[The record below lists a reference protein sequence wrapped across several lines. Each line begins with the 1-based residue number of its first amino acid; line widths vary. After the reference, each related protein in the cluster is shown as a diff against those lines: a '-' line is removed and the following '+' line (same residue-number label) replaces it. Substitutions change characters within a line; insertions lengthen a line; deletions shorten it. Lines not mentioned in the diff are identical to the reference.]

1 MRWQRYQRWGPRG
14 KAGDAAV
21 PSAPVGDKYLALV
34 DNMEMSRDQSI
45 DLTSVEDDAIKICQ
59 ELIRIPSVNFGE
71 GKGDE
76 SAVADYIVKSLAEV
90 GIESKIYEAAPNR
103 CNVIARIK
111 GSDSSRPGLVVHG
124 HTDVVP
130 ANADDWSVDPFGGII
145 KDGMIWGRGAVDMKN
160 MDAMILAIVRDW
172 ARRGYKPERD
182 IVLAFF
188 ADEEAGMT
196 YGSRFMSAKHPE
208 VFSGCSEAISEVGG
222 FSVTVADGKR
232 LYFVEAA
239 QKGIHWMRL
248 TAQGRAGHGSM
259 MNDENAITAIT
270 DAVAKIGKHEWPQR
284 YTKTVKKLFKE
295 VARVT
300 GREYDENDLR
310 PLLKEVGS
318 TARMIGATLQNTA
331 NPTMLDAGYKANVIP
346 GSASAVID
354 GRFLPGYEE
363 ELNSTIRAIIG
374 PDISIETISHDIA
387 LEVDFDSPLVEA
399 MKAALLSQDPE
410 GIPVP
415 YLMSGGTDNKA
426 LSELGIVGYGF
437 SPLRLPADLDFMA
450 LFHGVDE
457 RVPIDGLRFGVR
469 VLSNLLENA

>member
-1 MRWQRYQRWGPRG
+1 
-14 KAGDAAV
+14 
-21 PSAPVGDKYLALV
+21 
-34 DNMEMSRDQSI
+34 MSRDKAV
-45 DLTSVEDDAIKICQ
+45 DLTSVEEDAIKICQ

-76 SAVADYIVKSLAEV
+76 SAIADYIVKSLVEV
-90 GIESKIYEAAPNR
+90 GIDSKIYEAAPNR

-111 GSDSSRPGLVVHG
+111 GSDSSRSGLVVHG

-160 MDAMILAIVRDW
+160 MDAMILAIVRGW
-172 ARRGYKPERD
+172 AKRGYQPKRD

-208 VFSGCSEAISEVGG
+208 VFAGCSEEISEVGG

-259 MNDENAITAIT
+259 MNPENAITALT
-270 DAVAKIGKHEWPQR
+270 EAVAKIGKHEWPQR
-284 YTKTVKKLFKE
+284 YTKTVKNLFKE

-300 GREYDENDLR
+300 GREYNENDLR

-354 GRFLPGYEE
+354 GRFLPGYED
-363 ELNSTIRAIIG
+363 ELNSTIRSIIG
-374 PDISIETISHDIA
+374 PDIAIESISHDIA

-437 SPLRLPADLDFMA
+437 SPLRLPADLDFMS

-457 RVPIDGLRFGVR
+457 RVPIEGLRFGVR
-469 VLSNLLENA
+469 VLADFLENA

>member
-1 MRWQRYQRWGPRG
+1 
-14 KAGDAAV
+14 
-21 PSAPVGDKYLALV
+21 
-34 DNMEMSRDQSI
+34 
-45 DLTSVEDDAIKICQ
+45 
-59 ELIRIPSVNFGE
+59 
-71 GKGDE
+71 
-76 SAVADYIVKSLAEV
+76 
-90 GIESKIYEAAPNR
+90 
-103 CNVIARIK
+103 
-111 GSDSSRPGLVVHG
+111 
-124 HTDVVP
+124 
-130 ANADDWSVDPFGGII
+130 
-145 KDGMIWGRGAVDMKN
+145 
-160 MDAMILAIVRDW
+160 
-172 ARRGYKPERD
+172 
-182 IVLAFF
+182 
-188 ADEEAGMT
+188 
-196 YGSRFMSAKHPE
+196 
-208 VFSGCSEAISEVGG
+208 
-222 FSVTVADGKR
+222 
-232 LYFVEAA
+232 
-239 QKGIHWMRL
+239 
-248 TAQGRAGHGSM
+248 M
-259 MNDENAITAIT
+259 MNDENAVTALT
-270 DAVAKIGKHEWPQR
+270 DAVAKIGMHEWPQR
-284 YTKTVKKLFKE
+284 YTRTVKKLFKE

-374 PDISIETISHDIA
+374 PDIAIETISHDIA

-469 VLSNLLENA
+469 VLSNFLENA

>member
-1 MRWQRYQRWGPRG
+1 MTNSE
-14 KAGDAAV
+14 V
-21 PSAPVGDKYLALV
+21 S
-34 DNMEMSRDQSI
+34 
-45 DLTSVEDDAIKICQ
+45 DLTSVEDEAIRICQ
-59 ELIRIPSVNFGE
+59 ELIRIPSVNYGE

-76 SAVADYIVKSLAEV
+76 SAVAAYVVASLAEV
-90 GIESKIYEAAPNR
+90 GINAEIYESAPNR
-103 CNVIARIK
+103 CNVIARIS
-111 GSDSSRPGLVVHG
+111 GTDSSRPGLVVHG
-124 HTDVVP
+124 HIDVVP
-130 ANADDWSVDPFGGII
+130 ANADEWSVDPFAGVI

-160 MDAMILAIVRDW
+160 TDAMILAIVRDW
-172 ARRGYKPERD
+172 ARRGYKPSRD

-188 ADEEAGMT
+188 ADEEAGMEF
-196 YGSRFMSAKHPE
+196 GSRFMTSKHPE
-208 VFSGCSEAISEVGG
+208 VFAGCTEAISEVGG

-239 QKGIHWMRL
+239 QKGIHWMKL

-259 MNDENAITAIT
+259 MNGENAVTALT
-270 DAVAKIGKHEWPQR
+270 EAVAKIGKYEWPQR
-284 YTKTVKKLFKE
+284 YTQTVKDLFRE

-300 GREYDENDLR
+300 GKAYDEKDLR
-310 PLLKEVGS
+310 PLLKEIGS

-331 NPTMLDAGYKANVIP
+331 NPTMLEAGYKANVIP

-374 PDISIETISHDIA
+374 PDIAIETISHDIA
-387 LEVDFDSPLVEA
+387 LEVNFNAPLVEA
-399 MKAALLSQDPE
+399 MKAALLREDPE

-437 SPLRLPADLDFMA
+437 SPLRLPADLDFMS

-457 RVPIDGLRFGVR
+457 RVPIDGIRFGVR
-469 VLSNLLENA
+469 VLADFLEHA

>member
-1 MRWQRYQRWGPRG
+1 M
-14 KAGDAAV
+14 
-21 PSAPVGDKYLALV
+21 
-34 DNMEMSRDQSI
+34 
-45 DLTSVEDDAIKICQ
+45 
-59 ELIRIPSVNFGE
+59 
-71 GKGDE
+71 
-76 SAVADYIVKSLAEV
+76 
-90 GIESKIYEAAPNR
+90 
-103 CNVIARIK
+103 
-111 GSDSSRPGLVVHG
+111 
-124 HTDVVP
+124 
-130 ANADDWSVDPFGGII
+130 
-145 KDGMIWGRGAVDMKN
+145 
-160 MDAMILAIVRDW
+160 
-172 ARRGYKPERD
+172 
-182 IVLAFF
+182 
-188 ADEEAGMT
+188 
-196 YGSRFMSAKHPE
+196 
-208 VFSGCSEAISEVGG
+208 
-222 FSVTVADGKR
+222 
-232 LYFVEAA
+232 
-239 QKGIHWMRL
+239 
-248 TAQGRAGHGSM
+248 
-259 MNDENAITAIT
+259 
-270 DAVAKIGKHEWPQR
+270 HEWPQR

-374 PDISIETISHDIA
+374 PDIAIETISHDIA

-469 VLSNLLENA
+469 VLSNFLENA